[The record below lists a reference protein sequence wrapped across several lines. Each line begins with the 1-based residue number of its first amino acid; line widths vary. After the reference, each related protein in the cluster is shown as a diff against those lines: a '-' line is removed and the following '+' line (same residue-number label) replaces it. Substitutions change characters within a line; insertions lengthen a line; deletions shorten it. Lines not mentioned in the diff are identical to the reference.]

1 MKTNRKIIK
10 RTKTTITM
18 IAEADV
24 DVAVEQG
31 IVEQITTMTAKT
43 MAKEITTA
51 AVVAVVANHAA
62 ARRVDAVA
70 SHVAVTIM
78 TAVCITCITSNIINV
93 LVHAHLH
100 AVANA
105 HARRC
110 LVGPANAFRRV
121 AVVDMDAWILSVVD
135 VVDVVDVVAVLHRMG
150 VVDGVVLAVVVVTIA
165 TFLYPKKK
173 VSTLISSLIK
183 TTRFRYFCF

>member
-1 MKTNRKIIK
+1 M
-10 RTKTTITM
+10 
-18 IAEADV
+18 

-93 LVHAHLH
+93 LVHAYLH

-121 AVVDMDAWILSVVD
+121 AVVDMDAWILSVVG
-135 VVDVVDVVAVLHRMG
+135 VVCVVAVLHRMG

-165 TFLYPKKK
+165 AFLYLKKK
-173 VSTLISSLIK
+173 VSTLISSLIN
-183 TTRFRYFCF
+183 TARFRYFCF

>member
-31 IVEQITTMTAKT
+31 IVEQITTMTAKP

-78 TAVCITCITSNIINV
+78 TAVCITCITSNIIHV

-121 AVVDMDAWILSVVD
+121 AVVDMDAWILSVVG
-135 VVDVVDVVAVLHRMG
+135 VVDVVALLHRMG
-150 VVDGVVLAVVVVTIA
+150 VVDGVGLAVVVVTTA
-165 TFLYPKKK
+165 TFLYLKKK

-183 TTRFRYFCF
+183 TTRSRYFCF

>member
-31 IVEQITTMTAKT
+31 IVEQITTMTVKT

-78 TAVCITCITSNIINV
+78 TAVCITCITCITSNIINV

-121 AVVDMDAWILSVVD
+121 AVVDMDAWILSVVG
-135 VVDVVDVVAVLHRMG
+135 VVDVVAVLHRMG
-150 VVDGVVLAVVVVTIA
+150 VVDGVVLAVVVVTTA
-165 TFLYPKKK
+165 TFLYLKKK

>member
-1 MKTNRKIIK
+1 MKTNSKIIK
-10 RTKTTITM
+10 RTKTTITI

-24 DVAVEQG
+24 DVAVVQG
-31 IVEQITTMTAKT
+31 IVEQIARMTAKT
-43 MAKEITTA
+43 MAKEITA

-121 AVVDMDAWILSVVD
+121 AVVDMDAWILSVVG
-135 VVDVVDVVAVLHRMG
+135 VVDVVAVLHRMS
-150 VVDGVVLAVVVVTIA
+150 VVDGVVLAVVVVTTA
-165 TFLYPKKK
+165 TFLYLKKK

>member
-1 MKTNRKIIK
+1 MKTNSKIII
-10 RTKTTITM
+10 RTKTTITI

-93 LVHAHLH
+93 LVHAYLH

-121 AVVDMDAWILSVVD
+121 AVVDMDAWILSVVG
-135 VVDVVDVVAVLHRMG
+135 VVDVVAVLHRMG
-150 VVDGVVLAVVVVTIA
+150 VVDGVVLAVVVVTTA
-165 TFLYPKKK
+165 TFLYLKKK

>member
-1 MKTNRKIIK
+1 MTL
-10 RTKTTITM
+10 

-70 SHVAVTIM
+70 SHVAV
-78 TAVCITCITSNIINV
+78 CITCITSNIINV

-121 AVVDMDAWILSVVD
+121 AAVDMDAWILSVVG
-135 VVDVVDVVAVLHRMG
+135 VVDVVAVLHRMG
-150 VVDGVVLAVVVVTIA
+150 VVDGVVLAVVVVTTA
-165 TFLYPKKK
+165 TFLYLKKK

-183 TTRFRYFCF
+183 TTRFRYLFLILAV

>member
-70 SHVAVTIM
+70 SHVAVTSM

-150 VVDGVVLAVVVVTIA
+150 VVDGVVLAVVVVTTA
-165 TFLYPKKK
+165 TFLYLKKK

>member
-31 IVEQITTMTAKT
+31 IVEQITTMTVKT

-78 TAVCITCITSNIINV
+78 TAVCITCITCITSNIINV

-105 HARRC
+105 HVRRC

-121 AVVDMDAWILSVVD
+121 AVVDMDTWILSVVG
-135 VVDVVDVVAVLHRMG
+135 VVDVVAVLHRMG
-150 VVDGVVLAVVVVTIA
+150 VVDGVVLAVVVVTTA
-165 TFLYPKKK
+165 TFLYLKKK

>member
-1 MKTNRKIIK
+1 
-10 RTKTTITM
+10 M

-24 DVAVEQG
+24 DVAVEQE

-51 AVVAVVANHAA
+51 AVVANHAA

-78 TAVCITCITSNIINV
+78 TAVCIRCITSNIINV

-121 AVVDMDAWILSVVD
+121 AVVDMDAWILSVVG
-135 VVDVVDVVAVLHRMG
+135 VVDVVAVLHRMG
-150 VVDGVVLAVVVVTIA
+150 VVDGVVLAVVVVTTA
-165 TFLYPKKK
+165 TFLYLKKK

>member
-1 MKTNRKIIK
+1 M
-10 RTKTTITM
+10 
-18 IAEADV
+18 

-78 TAVCITCITSNIINV
+78 TAVCITCITSRSNIINV

-121 AVVDMDAWILSVVD
+121 AVVDMDTWILSVVG
-135 VVDVVDVVAVLHRMG
+135 VVDVVAVLHRMG
-150 VVDGVVLAVVVVTIA
+150 VVDGVVLAVVVVTTA
-165 TFLYPKKK
+165 TFLYLKKK

>member
-24 DVAVEQG
+24 DVAVEQE

-93 LVHAHLH
+93 LVHVHLH

-121 AVVDMDAWILSVVD
+121 AVVDMDAWILSVV
-135 VVDVVDVVAVLHRMG
+135 VVVDVVAVLHRMG
-150 VVDGVVLAVVVVTIA
+150 VVDGVVLAVVVVTTA
-165 TFLYPKKK
+165 TFLYLKKK

>member
-1 MKTNRKIIK
+1 M
-10 RTKTTITM
+10 
-18 IAEADV
+18 

-78 TAVCITCITSNIINV
+78 TAVCITCITCITSNIINV

-121 AVVDMDAWILSVVD
+121 AVVDMDAWILSVVG
-135 VVDVVDVVAVLHRMG
+135 VVDVVAVLHRMG
-150 VVDGVVLAVVVVTIA
+150 VVDGVVLAVVVVTTA
-165 TFLYPKKK
+165 TFLYLKKK

>member
-10 RTKTTITM
+10 RKKTTITM

-31 IVEQITTMTAKT
+31 IVEQITTMTVKT

-78 TAVCITCITSNIINV
+78 TAVCITCITCITSNIINV

-121 AVVDMDAWILSVVD
+121 AVVDMDAWILSVVG
-135 VVDVVDVVAVLHRMG
+135 VVDVVAVLHRMG
-150 VVDGVVLAVVVVTIA
+150 VVDGVVLAVVVVTTA
-165 TFLYPKKK
+165 TFLYLKKK